1 VVGLLAVT
9 SAFLVILA
17 LQRNQRHIAHPESG
31 FLDEVADSTAREVSR
46 LPRVAAYVLRA
57 QLHHLESGAV
67 SAGSRIA
74 LSRMFAGALQG
85 DRTVRWVS
93 YSEDRTGRIHGR
105 LVCHAQAP
113 A

>member
-9 SAFLVILA
+9 CAFLVIFA
-17 LQRNQRHIAHPESG
+17 LQRNQRHIAHLESES
-31 FLDEVADSTAREVSR
+31 LDEVADSTAREVSR
-46 LPRVAAYVLRA
+46 LPRVAAHVLRV

-74 LSRMFAGALQG
+74 LARMFAGALQG
-85 DRTVRWVS
+85 DRTIRCVS
-93 YSEDRTGRIHGR
+93 YSEDRTGRLRGR